1 MREKFDQVK
10 GGFIGIAYGDA
21 FGMPAEMWSRELI
34 QKKLGYIKTFLPG
47 HPGNRISAR
56 ICKR

>member
-34 QKKLGYIKTFLPG
+34 QKKLGKQEVQGPPTAQP
-47 HPGNRISAR
+47 
-56 ICKR
+56 